1 MVLSVSCSSNN
12 HVERG
17 WPNSAY
23 RVSKVGVS
31 ALTRILDEQLTDKT
45 IAINHVHPGYVETG
59 LTSYRGRMSPHEGSQ
74 SSVYAALLPPGTD
87 INGRYLWKDCSDLDW
102 VNGKPPKE

>member
-1 MVLSVSCSSNN
+1 MLQSKINGKEPHAAALREKFAKSGFGLTVEALDELMEEFVTCAENGH

-45 IAINHVHPGYVETG
+45 IAINHVHPGYVSRNP
-59 LTSYRGRMSPHEGSQ
+59 SY
-74 SSVYAALLPPGTD
+74 
-87 INGRYLWKDCSDLDW
+87 NYLD
-102 VNGKPPKE
+102 